1 MEQDEYVRLKDILSA
16 VAKEQKRVA
25 YNSHHAER
33 RFRRTEKAITN
44 LLDAIK
50 KRNSGK

>member
-1 MEQDEYVRLKDILSA
+1 MEREEYLRLKDILSA
-16 VAKEQKRVA
+16 IAKEQKRVA
-25 YNSHHAER
+25 YNAHHAER

-50 KRNSGK
+50 KRTSGK